1 MGWDEQDDEVYEIT
15 EDDKREFKQL
25 TDKVWP
31 FTNLMQIDPVVNY
44 KVSLKTVLKATDIL
58 LLIKIFRISAV
69 LSELVFPQRSV

>member
-31 FTNLMQIDPVVNY
+31 F
-44 KVSLKTVLKATDIL
+44 
-58 LLIKIFRISAV
+58 
-69 LSELVFPQRSV
+69 